1 MIDILGSI
9 LADIAPYIIT
19 TAIGLTGAII
29 TAGNLENRRCKVPA
43 TRFDIHCLV
52 NGQWQLVETGDT
64 ESLGQA
70 RLASLQ
76 KTHPDQEFRLSV
88 YSLY

>member
-29 TAGNLENRRCKVPA
+29 TAGNLENRR
-43 TRFDIHCLV
+43 
-52 NGQWQLVETGDT
+52 W
-64 ESLGQA
+64 
-70 RLASLQ
+70 
-76 KTHPDQEFRLSV
+76 
-88 YSLY
+88 